1 MRRRRALAVTR
12 VAGADLSRDITAQG
26 MRTQPHEPSAMTPS
40 PAAHDDT
47 LVRTPEGRRIS
58 RRKLSVRRV
67 PLNGMTRSE

>member
-1 MRRRRALAVTR
+1 
-12 VAGADLSRDITAQG
+12 
-26 MRTQPHEPSAMTPS
+26 MTPS